1 MSNYRASHCAKEE
14 VLKYFFRASFL
25 FKQNQIMRRVF
36 MSKFIR
42 VNMTTKEVT
51 SGAVPEKYAG
61 IAGRALTSNFVFDE
75 VKPTCHPLGKNN
87 KLIFAPGFLTGSNA
101 ANSGRISVGAK
112 SPLTGTIKES
122 NAGGSFSQKMARMG
136 IKALVIEGMPAEDKF
151 FVLKISMNGVTIE
164 DAPAEILGGTG
175 NYKALEVLSA
185 KYGDKVGIA
194 LAGPAGEYRLPSAN
208 ISFKDPEG
216 HIRSAGR
223 GGLGAVLGSKK
234 VKALVIDDTG
244 APGVTIV
251 NPEKFKEA
259 AKIFAKALMDHPVS
273 GQALGA
279 YGTDV
284 LVNILNE
291 AGGLPVKNFTAG
303 RMDWNN
309 NIAGETLNAVITERG
324 GEGKVSHGCHAGC
337 IMRCS
342 QWYPDK
348 KGKYIT
354 SGFEYETIWGLGADA
369 LIKDLDDIA
378 YIDRAMDDIGID
390 SIETSV
396 AVAVA
401 MEGGMLP
408 WGDGKA
414 VLDAVKQIAVPT
426 PLGRLL
432 GSGTAVVGKA
442 CGLFRVPVVKDQ
454 GIPAYD
460 PRPIKG
466 IGLTYATTPM
476 GADHTA
482 GYCISGNIL
491 KVGANMDPL
500 KKEGQ
505 IEYARAMQIGT
516 AAVDSTGMCLFV
528 YFGIADNPDG
538 FQALIDMINAQYGIA
553 LTADDVTELGKSVLK
568 VERAFNKAAGFT
580 NAHDRLPEFFEY
592 EPLPPHNVVWD
603 FTPEEIDE
611 VFNF

>member
-1 MSNYRASHCAKEE
+1 MN
-14 VLKYFFRASFL
+14 
-25 FKQNQIMRRVF
+25 
-36 MSKFIR
+36 KFIR
-42 VNMTTKEVT
+42 VDMTSLKVT
-51 SGAVPEKYAG
+51 IGEVPEKYMG
-61 IAGRALTSNFVFDE
+61 LGGRALTSNFVADE
-75 VKPTCHPLGKNN
+75 VKPTCHPLGRNN
-87 KLIFAPGFLTGSNA
+87 KLIFAPGLLSGTSA
-101 ANSGRISVGAK
+101 PNSGRISVGAK

-122 NAGGSFSQKMARMG
+122 NSGGSFSQKMARMG
-136 IKALVIEGMPAEDKF
+136 IKALVIEGMPKDDKF
-151 FVLKISMNGVTIE
+151 YVLKIDMNGVSLDE
-164 DAPAEILGGTG
+164 APAEILGGTG
-175 NYKALEVLSA
+175 NYEAIKVLSA
-185 KYGDKVGIA
+185 KYGEKVGIA
-194 LAGPAGEYRLPSAN
+194 IVGPAGEYRLPTAN

-216 HIRSAGR
+216 NIRSAGR
-223 GGLGAVLGSKK
+223 GGLGAVMGSKK
-234 VKALVIDDTG
+234 VKAIVLDDTG
-244 APGVTIV
+244 AGTVPIAD
-251 NPEKFKEA
+251 PEKFKAA
-259 AKIFAKALMDHPVS
+259 AKVFAKALLDHPVS
-273 GQALGA
+273 GQSLAA

-284 LVNILNE
+284 LINILNE
-291 AGGLPVKNFTAG
+291 AGGLPANNFTAG
-303 RMDWNN
+303 RIEHND
-309 NIAGETLNAVITERG
+309 NISGETLNATISERG
-324 GEGKVSHGCHAGC
+324 GDGKVSHGCHPGC
-337 IMRCS
+337 VIRCS

-348 KGKYIT
+348 QGKYIT
-354 SGFEYETIWGLGADA
+354 SGFEYETIWGLGANA
-369 LIKDLDDIA
+369 AIKDLDDIA
-378 YIDRAMDDIGID
+378 YIDRAMDDVGVD
-390 SIETSV
+390 SIET

-401 MEGGMLP
+401 TAMDGGLLP

-426 PLGRLL
+426 PLGRIL
-432 GSGTAVVGKA
+432 GGGTAVVGKV
-442 CGLFRVPVVKDQ
+442 CGLYRTPVVKDQ

-500 KKEGQ
+500 KKDGQ

-528 YFGIADNPDG
+528 YFGIADNPEG
-538 FQALIDMINAQYGIA
+538 YQALIDMINAQYGWS
-553 LTADDVTELGKSVLK
+553 LTASDVDELGKSVLK

-592 EPLPPHNVVWD
+592 EPCPPHNVVWD

>member
-1 MSNYRASHCAKEE
+1 MN
-14 VLKYFFRASFL
+14 
-25 FKQNQIMRRVF
+25 
-36 MSKFIR
+36 KFIR
-42 VNMTTKEVT
+42 VDMTSLKVT
-51 SGAVPEKYAG
+51 IGEVPEKYVSLG
-61 IAGRALTSNFVFDE
+61 GRALTSNFVADE
-75 VKPTCHPLGKNN
+75 VKPTCHPLGRNN
-87 KLIFAPGFLTGSNA
+87 KLIFAPGLLSGTSA
-101 ANSGRISVGAK
+101 PNSGRISVGAK

-122 NAGGSFSQKMARMG
+122 NSGGSFSQKMARMG
-136 IKALVIEGMPAEDKF
+136 IKALVIEGMPKDDKF
-151 FVLKISMNGVTIE
+151 YVLKIDMNGVSIDE
-164 DAPAEILGGTG
+164 APAEILGGTG
-175 NYKALEVLSA
+175 NYEAIKVLNA

-194 LAGPAGEYRLPSAN
+194 LAGPAGEYRLPTAN

-216 HIRSAGR
+216 NIRSAGR
-223 GGLGAVLGSKK
+223 GGLGAVMGSKK
-234 VKALVIDDTG
+234 VKAIVLDDTG
-244 APGVTIV
+244 AGSVPIAD
-251 NPEKFKEA
+251 PEKFKA
-259 AKIFAKALMDHPVS
+259 ASKVFAKALLDHPVS
-273 GQALGA
+273 GQSLAA

-284 LVNILNE
+284 LINILNE
-291 AGGLPVKNFTAG
+291 AGGLPANNFTAG
-303 RMDWNN
+303 RIEHND
-309 NIAGETLNAVITERG
+309 NISGETLNATISERRG
-324 GEGKVSHGCHAGC
+324 DGKVSHGCHPGC
-337 IMRCS
+337 VIRCS

-348 KGKYIT
+348 QGKYIT
-354 SGFEYETIWGLGADA
+354 SGFEYETIWGLGANA
-369 LIKDLDDIA
+369 AIKDLDDIA
-378 YIDRAMDDIGID
+378 YIDRAMDDVGVD
-390 SIETSV
+390 SIET

-401 MEGGMLP
+401 TAMDGGLLP

-426 PLGRLL
+426 PLGRII
-432 GSGTAVVGKA
+432 GGGTAVVGKV
-442 CGLFRVPVVKDQ
+442 CGLYRTPVVKDQ

-500 KKEGQ
+500 KKDGQ

-528 YFGIADNPDG
+528 YFGIADNPEG
-538 FQALIDMINAQYGIA
+538 YQALIDMINAQYGWS
-553 LTADDVTELGKSVLK
+553 LTASDVDELGKSVLK

-592 EPLPPHNVVWD
+592 EPCPPHNVVWD
-603 FTPEEIDE
+603 FTPDEIDE